1 MANYKIG
8 KATKREED
16 LRILRGRGRYV
27 DDFKLY
33 NMARGHVL
41 RSPYAHA
48 EIKSIDVS
56 VAKASPGVLLVLT
69 GDDYLRRGLGTL
81 LPMLATKMSDGSDG
95 FVTPQPLLATDRV
108 RFVGE
113 AVAFIVAETH
123 AQAQDAA
130 ELINVEYS
138 PLPSVIRTED
148 ASSPDSVTLWE
159 GSPNNEA
166 FFHAEGDADKVDK
179 LIAAADHV
187 VRHTHIINRVT
198 ANTMEPRGAI
208 AEYDAEEERYTIR
221 CTFQSAFRTR
231 AVLARQI
238 FKIPLTNVHAVA
250 DNVGGGFG
258 MKGHCYA
265 EYAFCMW
272 AAEILGRPVKWVG
285 NREESLLTDDQA
297 RDNISEAELALD
309 DAGKF
314 LALRVKTTA
323 NIGAYFTSDRATG
336 PNTGNLGSLA
346 GTYTTKAVRVEVLG
360 VMTNTMTTGHY
371 RGAGRPEAAYVIEA
385 TIDKAARELNIDPVE
400 LRRINTIPAE
410 ALPYTTGLVF
420 TYESGN
426 FLKNLEDGTANADV
440 SGFTGRRE
448 MSESTGKLRGMGIT
462 NTIERTAGGVIETAE
477 IRFDSSGTMTLLMGT
492 SDHGQGH
499 QTTFKQVVSE
509 KLGLDSAAIRYRDS
523 DSDIVTAG
531 SGTFGSRSAACGSAA
546 IMLAVEKVI
555 DKGRKIAAH
564 MLEVAESD
572 ITFEDGLFTVDGTD
586 KSVELADVARLSFQ
600 PAKLPNDVEPGL
612 YEVGSYDGGL
622 PTFPNGCHVSE
633 VEIDRATG
641 QIEIVKYTVVDD
653 VGTVLNPLLLKGQI
667 HGGIAQGV
675 GQVLMEDIS
684 VDPASGQVIT
694 GSFMDYAMPRADNLC
709 HIDISSNEF
718 PTPNNPLGV
727 KGAGEAGT
735 VGSLPSVMNAIND
748 ALASAGAGHIEM
760 PATAE
765 KVWRALR
772 QREVA

>member
-130 ELINVEYS
+130 ELINVDYS

-148 ASSPDSVTLWE
+148 ASSPDSVTLWK

-238 FKIPLTNVHAVA
+238 LRYRLP
-250 DNVGGGFG
+250 
-258 MKGHCYA
+258 M
-265 EYAFCMW
+265 CM
-272 AAEILGRPVKWVG
+272 LSP
-285 NREESLLTDDQA
+285 
-297 RDNISEAELALD
+297 
-309 DAGKF
+309 
-314 LALRVKTTA
+314 
-323 NIGAYFTSDRATG
+323 
-336 PNTGNLGSLA
+336 
-346 GTYTTKAVRVEVLG
+346 
-360 VMTNTMTTGHY
+360 TM
-371 RGAGRPEAAYVIEA
+371 
-385 TIDKAARELNIDPVE
+385 
-400 LRRINTIPAE
+400 
-410 ALPYTTGLVF
+410 
-420 TYESGN
+420 
-426 FLKNLEDGTANADV
+426 
-440 SGFTGRRE
+440 
-448 MSESTGKLRGMGIT
+448 
-462 NTIERTAGGVIETAE
+462 
-477 IRFDSSGTMTLLMGT
+477 
-492 SDHGQGH
+492 
-499 QTTFKQVVSE
+499 
-509 KLGLDSAAIRYRDS
+509 SAA
-523 DSDIVTAG
+523 G
-531 SGTFGSRSAACGSAA
+531 
-546 IMLAVEKVI
+546 LA
-555 DKGRKIAAH
+555 
-564 MLEVAESD
+564 
-572 ITFEDGLFTVDGTD
+572 
-586 KSVELADVARLSFQ
+586 
-600 PAKLPNDVEPGL
+600 
-612 YEVGSYDGGL
+612 
-622 PTFPNGCHVSE
+622 
-633 VEIDRATG
+633 
-641 QIEIVKYTVVDD
+641 
-653 VGTVLNPLLLKGQI
+653 
-667 HGGIAQGV
+667 
-675 GQVLMEDIS
+675 
-684 VDPASGQVIT
+684 
-694 GSFMDYAMPRADNLC
+694 
-709 HIDISSNEF
+709 
-718 PTPNNPLGV
+718 
-727 KGAGEAGT
+727 
-735 VGSLPSVMNAIND
+735 
-748 ALASAGAGHIEM
+748 
-760 PATAE
+760 
-765 KVWRALR
+765 
-772 QREVA
+772 